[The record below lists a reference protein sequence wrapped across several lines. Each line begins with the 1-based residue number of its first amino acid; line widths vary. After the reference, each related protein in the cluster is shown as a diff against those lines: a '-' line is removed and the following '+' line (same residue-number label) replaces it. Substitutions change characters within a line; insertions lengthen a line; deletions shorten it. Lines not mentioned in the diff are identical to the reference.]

1 LFFLKSLKNK
11 LFCFFLNFFL
21 KKIFFFVT
29 KVIFAKKKSGIFI
42 LKNILLNISFF
53 LMFTVC
59 SGQNPE
65 NSKTT
70 KTPLQ
75 KGKAIPTKEKLKQ
88 DIKKEIPK
96 AKPKT
101 EIKKTVSKPDAVKT
115 KPIKENNI
123 ESLLIE
129 DKIDTTKTI
138 LDSFSVEKK
147 EIEDTIIVE
156 KILPEEIS
164 KLQKGKAYIIGKKV
178 LTACITSKIKEFSE
192 EDFSERILNKF
203 SLEYLSNIC
212 INVNRRFGNFE
223 DLLFNE
229 ALRVEKH
236 KTTIYRFKA
245 VYTKKFFMKELRIYM
260 NDQNKITSLKTLTWK
275 PEYKP
280 RKKPKRRQQVID
292 SLLIREKD
300 TLYKD
305 SAKILENKNIIQEKV
320 DKSFLLE

>member
-1 LFFLKSLKNK
+1 M
-11 LFCFFLNFFL
+11 
-21 KKIFFFVT
+21 
-29 KVIFAKKKSGIFI
+29 FAI
-42 LKNILLNISFF
+42 
-53 LMFTVC
+53 C

-70 KTPLQ
+70 KSPTQ
-75 KGKAIPTKEKLKQ
+75 KGKTIPAKEKTIPAKEKPKQ

-96 AKPKT
+96 TQPKA
-101 EIKKTVSKPDAVKT
+101 EVKKTVSKPDAVKT

-123 ESLLIE
+123 ESLLI
-129 DKIDTTKTI
+129 DGKIDTAKTI
-138 LDSFSVEKK
+138 LDSLSIEEEK
-147 EIEDTIIVE
+147 EDTIIIE

-178 LTACITSKIKEFSE
+178 LTACSTSKIKEFSE

-223 DLLFNE
+223 ELLFNE

-236 KTTIYRFKA
+236 KITIYRFKA
-245 VYTKKFFMKELRIYM
+245 VYSKKFFMKELRVYM

-275 PEYKP
+275 PEFKP
-280 RKKPKRRQQVID
+280 RKKPKLRQQVID

-300 TLYKD
+300 SLFKD
-305 SAKILENKNIIQEKV
+305 STKILENKNIIQEKV

>member
-1 LFFLKSLKNK
+1 LFFFKFFSKKRYFFSLQK
-11 LFCFFLNFFL
+11 LSLQK
-21 KKIFFFVT
+21 KKIE
-29 KVIFAKKKSGIFI
+29 IFI

-53 LMFTVC
+53 LMFTIC

-70 KTPLQ
+70 KTSMQ
-75 KGKAIPTKEKLKQ
+75 KGNTIPIKEKPKQ
-88 DIKKEIPK
+88 DIKNKIPK
-96 AKPKT
+96 AQPKT
-101 EIKKTVSKPDAVKT
+101 EVKKKASKPDAVKT

-138 LDSFSVEKK
+138 LDSFKVEKK
-147 EIEDTIIVE
+147 EIEDTIIIE

-164 KLQKGKAYIIGKKV
+164 KLQKGKAYFIGKKV
-178 LTACITSKIKEFSE
+178 LTACSTSKIKEFSE
-192 EDFSERILNKF
+192 EDFSERILKKF

-223 DLLFNE
+223 ELLFKE

-245 VYTKKFFMKELRIYM
+245 VYTKKFFTKELRIYM

-280 RKKPKRRQQVID
+280 RKKRKRRQQVID

-305 SAKILENKNIIQEKV
+305 STKILENKNIIQEKV